1 MITRRALI
9 LERLAVLAARITKAN
24 GFDTDAGAAV
34 YIGIAPELGPN
45 DPDYVIAIV
54 PAEELHTEDGRITN
68 GLPIEVQAI
77 GKTTAPNAW
86 IGVELLLGDIKA
98 GIEDPNDR
106 TLGAV
111 LKGTMK
117 RVTTRTLERQPGAT
131 SIGVAIIYACPYV
144 DEWGNPS
151 YGVPAEES

>member
-1 MITRRALI
+1 MITRRAVI
-9 LERLAVLAARITKAN
+9 LERIGRLAARITKAN
-24 GFDTDAGAAV
+24 GFDTDAGLAV
-34 YIGIAPELGPN
+34 YIGIAPELGDK
-45 DPDYVIAIV
+45 DPDYAIAIV
-54 PAEELHTEDGRITN
+54 PREELHEEQGRITN

-77 GKTTAPNAW
+77 GKATATDAW

-117 RVTTRTLERQPGAT
+117 RVTTRTLERQPGST
-131 SIGVAIIYACPYV
+131 TIGVGIVYACPYV
-144 DEWGNPS
+144 DEWGNPT
-151 YGVPAEES
+151 YGVPEES